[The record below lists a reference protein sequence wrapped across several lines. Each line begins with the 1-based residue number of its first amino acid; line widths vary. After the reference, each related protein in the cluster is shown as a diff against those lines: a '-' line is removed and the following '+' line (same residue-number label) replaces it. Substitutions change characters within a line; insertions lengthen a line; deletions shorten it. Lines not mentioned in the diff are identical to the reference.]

1 MASNVQVDEPF
12 SHAASQEPPPVQR
25 KKRWATKTRSGCQ
38 TCRASM
44 PSSLMRRGH
53 WAPDG
58 TCDEISSRVMDYAS
72 TNGPLQMTSGIEL
85 DTRWRD
91 ADIAIHARPGAWT
104 ASLGLAKVPLRL
116 VPGQW
121 QVFEAIEFFNSI
133 VAQEA
138 ATHSLI
144 ESKHDAACATEPGHP
159 SNDIIIAFALAARI
173 VVIAA
178 MHDSELRPSEC
189 YNTAHLWVRLYRL
202 METSLAKVNHDL
214 QQPAHASSANAVE
227 SKVFQRI
234 ADMMSVEYMLR
245 VPGWRAHLEGLLSY
259 LKLTGGPRAWMGL
272 KVGLDNAI
280 HKAVV

>member
-1 MASNVQVDEPF
+1 MC
-12 SHAASQEPPPVQR
+12 
-25 KKRWATKTRSGCQ
+25 W
-38 TCRASM
+38 
-44 PSSLMRRGH
+44 SS
-53 WAPDG
+53 
-58 TCDEISSRVMDYAS
+58 V
-72 TNGPLQMTSGIEL
+72 
-85 DTRWRD
+85 
-91 ADIAIHARPGAWT
+91 
-104 ASLGLAKVPLRL
+104 
-116 VPGQW
+116 
-121 QVFEAIEFFNSI
+121 NSI

-234 ADMMSVEYMLR
+234 ADMMSVEVRVLR
-245 VPGWRAHLEGLLSY
+245 ISRKKNSISRKFFELMS
-259 LKLTGGPRAWMGL
+259 
-272 KVGLDNAI
+272 
-280 HKAVV
+280 